1 MEERKNSNIF
11 NIDYEYE
18 LYGLFDKNDELKK
31 KIEKIRQELEYIY
44 FFLENSES
52 CLKTNKYY
60 CPHYL
65 EYLKKLGLTIPKM
78 TKEASS
84 GSLNWWGKL
93 KNIPLEKLLNSKKTS
108 TLFALEEK
116 MCHPKTLLIENIDEL
131 RNFYPSEDTSEWI
144 VRAAYST
151 AGNGVLRLNRKEF
164 FNAKKI
170 NNLERILL
178 DSPIVLEPY
187 LKRIMDI
194 GILINL
200 SSPLNYS
207 ITKNFINERGS
218 FKGGLIFEN
227 KRDFEKKLDND
238 FMSMNL
244 IEENIEKI
252 ARYYSSLGAR
262 EYIQVD
268 SFFFEEQGKIKYY
281 PLVEVNYRKTM
292 GLFLRSMKKFLP
304 DGGVGGWYFFS
315 QKEIKP
321 TSSFEDKI
329 NLINSM
335 IYNSTIKEGI
345 IPVSP
350 PESLFPSFFIASK
363 NINSLKEKLNYIQS
377 KVLKYSVQMPKRYL

>member
-131 RNFYPSEDTSEWI
+131 RNFYPS
-144 VRAAYST
+144 
-151 AGNGVLRLNRKEF
+151 
-164 FNAKKI
+164 KK
-170 NNLERILL
+170 
-178 DSPIVLEPY
+178 
-187 LKRIMDI
+187 
-194 GILINL
+194 
-200 SSPLNYS
+200 
-207 ITKNFINERGS
+207 
-218 FKGGLIFEN
+218 
-227 KRDFEKKLDND
+227 
-238 FMSMNL
+238 
-244 IEENIEKI
+244 
-252 ARYYSSLGAR
+252 
-262 EYIQVD
+262 
-268 SFFFEEQGKIKYY
+268 
-281 PLVEVNYRKTM
+281 
-292 GLFLRSMKKFLP
+292 
-304 DGGVGGWYFFS
+304 
-315 QKEIKP
+315 
-321 TSSFEDKI
+321 
-329 NLINSM
+329 
-335 IYNSTIKEGI
+335 
-345 IPVSP
+345 
-350 PESLFPSFFIASK
+350 
-363 NINSLKEKLNYIQS
+363 
-377 KVLKYSVQMPKRYL
+377 